1 MHACGHDLHTS
12 MLLGA
17 ARLLK
22 MHEEELEG
30 QVKLM
35 FQPAEEALGGAEGM
49 VEAGLLENPKVDAAM
64 MMHVAAGM
72 AVPTGTI
79 VIPRGGVATAA
90 YDLFEIKVQGKGTH
104 GAMPHLGVDP
114 LNVLCHIHIGLQEIN
129 AREITPGENVAL
141 TVGQMH
147 GGSAA
152 NVIPDT
158 AAMSGTLRTFS
169 KETRE
174 LAKTR
179 LVEIVKSIATAFR
192 ATVEVDIS
200 KGCPSIE
207 NDGDLAKQA
216 MRYTAELLGTGKVVD
231 MDQLTG
237 GKKMA
242 VSDDFAF
249 VTAKVPGLTVTI
261 GAGSP
266 EEGYPFPVHHPKA
279 RFSEEALPI
288 GAAVYANMAIEW
300 LKNNI

>member
-17 ARLLK
+17 AKLLK
-22 MHEEELEG
+22 MHEGEIEG
-30 QVKLM
+30 RVKLM
-35 FQPAEEALGGAEGM
+35 FQPAEETLGGAQGM

-72 AVPTGTI
+72 PVPIGTI
-79 VIPRGGVATAA
+79 VIPRGGVVTAA
-90 YDLFEIKVQGKGTH
+90 YDRFDIKVQGKGTH
-104 GAMPHLGVDP
+104 GAMPDMGIDP

-129 AREITPGENVAL
+129 AREIAPGENIAL
-141 TVGQMH
+141 TIGQMH

-158 AAMSGTLRTFS
+158 AFMSGTLRTFS

-179 LVEIVKSIATAFR
+179 LVEIAKSIAVAFR
-192 ATVEVDIS
+192 ATAEVDIS
-200 KGCPSIE
+200 QGCPSIE
-207 NDGDLAKQA
+207 NDEDLADEA
-216 MRYTAELLGTGKVVD
+216 MRYTAELLGPERVVD
-231 MDQLTG
+231 MDRVMG
-237 GKKMA
+237 GKKPA

-249 VTAKVPGLTVTI
+249 VTERVPGLTVSI

-266 EEGYPFPVHHPKA
+266 GEGYLFPVHHPRV
-279 RFSEEALPI
+279 RFNEQALPI

-300 LKNNI
+300 LRNNK